1 MDSEWDVREQ
11 ILRQMKYKN
20 TLQSEKSRLRKER
33 MKQMRKEKAYKLL
46 QSDIY
51 YYCWLETIS
60 NDKIIILPRRVSA
73 FSH

>member
-51 YYCWLETIS
+51 YYC
-60 NDKIIILPRRVSA
+60 
-73 FSH
+73 